1 MAIQTT
7 KLSEV
12 GVIESPVNPNFII
25 EDEGEIKRIPPEAI
39 TPSQVQADWEETDT
53 SSPAYILNK
62 PESLGGG
69 GGEIVY
75 YYPNSNGLMEEAT
88 SAQASKT
95 TVVNQWNTG
104 ARIRIRQAPTL
115 STSGDVIGISYSLG
129 SGGIISGNVTLS
141 YILGGS
147 TTVSTVSVTNP

>member
-1 MAIQTT
+1 
-7 KLSEV
+7 
-12 GVIESPVNPNFII
+12 
-25 EDEGEIKRIPPEAI
+25 
-39 TPSQVQADWEETDT
+39 
-53 SSPAYILNK
+53 
-62 PESLGGG
+62 
-69 GGEIVY
+69 
-75 YYPNSNGLMEEAT
+75 MEEAT

-115 STSGDVIGISYSLG
+115 PTSGDVIGISYSLG

-141 YILGGS
+141 YILGGT

>member
-12 GVIESPVNPNFII
+12 EVIESPVNPNLIV

-39 TPSQVQADWEETDT
+39 APSQVQVDWEETDT

-62 PESLGGG
+62 PESLGGS
-69 GGEIVY
+69 GGEVVY
-75 YYPNSNGLMEEAT
+75 YYPNSGKLVEEAT
-88 SAQASKT
+88 SALASKAT
-95 TVVNQWNTG
+95 IVSQWNTG
-104 ARIRIRQAPTL
+104 ARIRIRQARTVP
-115 STSGDVIGISYSLG
+115 TSGDVIGIRYSLA
-129 SGGIISGNVTLS
+129 SGGIIFGDVTLS
-141 YILGGS
+141 YVSGGG